1 MGESAHLGNEHKG
14 PANLVTPDRL
24 ITALCSLARGLELL
38 NKTTRKL
45 AVTGLPGFFQHMPHL
60 ATRGHRRVIIFLCK
74 ARQTCD
80 GWGLTLGPGVAG
92 ELIISWVG
100 LGEW

>member
-1 MGESAHLGNEHKG
+1 MSSKG
-14 PANLVTPDRL
+14 PANLATPNSL
-24 ITALCSLARGLELL
+24 ITALSSRAQGLELL
-38 NKTTRKL
+38 SKTTRKL
-45 AVTGLPGFFQHMPHL
+45 AVTEGLPGFFQHMPHL

-74 ARQTCD
+74 ARQTCE

-100 LGEW
+100 LG